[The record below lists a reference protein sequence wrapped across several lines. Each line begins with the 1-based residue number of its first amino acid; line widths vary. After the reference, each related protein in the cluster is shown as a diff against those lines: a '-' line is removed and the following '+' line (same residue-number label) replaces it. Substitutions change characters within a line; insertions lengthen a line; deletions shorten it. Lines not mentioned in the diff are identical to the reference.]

1 MRLHDTVWIALAI
14 AAGCGGA
21 VHLKETTP
29 VSVTGSAPTEPAP
42 PRKPRRVEVKQDRID
57 VRETIQFDFSSS
69 RISGDSD
76 ALLDEIAAVITKHA
90 ELKRLRIEGHTDN
103 SGDAPHNLSLSKKR
117 AAAVV
122 KYLVG
127 HGVAADRLVAE
138 GHGDTKPIA
147 DNDTEEGRAKNRRVA
162 FVIVERGAAAKGGG
176 GDDDDDD
183 DGGAP

>member
-1 MRLHDTVWIALAI
+1 
-14 AAGCGGA
+14 
-21 VHLKETTP
+21 
-29 VSVTGSAPTEPAP
+29 
-42 PRKPRRVEVKQDRID
+42 
-57 VRETIQFDFSSS
+57 
-69 RISGDSD
+69 
-76 ALLDEIAAVITKHA
+76 
-90 ELKRLRIEGHTDN
+90 
-103 SGDAPHNLSLSKKR
+103 
-117 AAAVV
+117 VV

-138 GHGDTKPIA
+138 GYGDTKPIA